1 MLGRFR
7 TANVLSKK
15 KLGHIYDTAMK
26 AVGKEPVI
34 IKAIAGGFSDE
45 CKKLVEERF
54 EYLEAVIST
63 GKFYK
68 TPRKLKKRI
77 CKDISARFN
86 LCVIVL
92 NQWDDYKLINKK
104 ESNEVD
110 ESMQQ
115 ALAQAEVSPEIY
127 Y

>member
-92 NQWDDYKLINKK
+92 NQWDEYKLINKK
-104 ESNEVD
+104 E
-110 ESMQQ
+110 
-115 ALAQAEVSPEIY
+115 A
-127 Y
+127 

>member
-1 MLGRFR
+1 MCLVRR
-7 TANVLSKK
+7 R
-15 KLGHIYDTAMK
+15 HIYDTAMK

-34 IKAIAGGFSDE
+34 AIAGSDE

-92 NQWDDYKLINKK
+92 NQWDDYK
-104 ESNEVD
+104 
-110 ESMQQ
+110 Q
-115 ALAQAEVSPEIY
+115 A
-127 Y
+127 

>member
-45 CKKLVEERF
+45 CKKSVEEQF

-104 ESNEVD
+104 E
-110 ESMQQ
+110 
-115 ALAQAEVSPEIY
+115 A
-127 Y
+127 

>member
-45 CKKLVEERF
+45 CKKLVEDGLSILKPL
-54 EYLEAVIST
+54 YL
-63 GKFYK
+63 
-68 TPRKLKKRI
+68 L
-77 CKDISARFN
+77 
-86 LCVIVL
+86 
-92 NQWDDYKLINKK
+92 
-104 ESNEVD
+104 
-110 ESMQQ
+110 
-115 ALAQAEVSPEIY
+115 VSFTKHHVN
-127 Y
+127 

>member
-15 KLGHIYDTAMK
+15 KLGHIYDTA
-26 AVGKEPVI
+26 VGKEPVI
-34 IKAIAGGFSDE
+34 IEAIAGGFSDE

-92 NQWDDYKLINKK
+92 NQWDDYKLINKH
-104 ESNEVD
+104 D
-110 ESMQQ
+110 
-115 ALAQAEVSPEIY
+115 
-127 Y
+127 

>member
-7 TANVLSKK
+7 KANVLSKK
-15 KLGHIYDTAMK
+15 KLGHSCRQRTCNYRRW
-26 AVGKEPVI
+26 V
-34 IKAIAGGFSDE
+34 SDE

-92 NQWDDYKLINKK
+92 NQWDDYK
-104 ESNEVD
+104 
-110 ESMQQ
+110 Q
-115 ALAQAEVSPEIY
+115 A
-127 Y
+127 

>member
-1 MLGRFR
+1 
-7 TANVLSKK
+7 
-15 KLGHIYDTAMK
+15 MK

-45 CKKLVEERF
+45 CKKSVEERF
-54 EYLEAVIST
+54 EYLEA

-92 NQWDDYKLINKK
+92 NQWNDYKLINKK
-104 ESNEVD
+104 E
-110 ESMQQ
+110 
-115 ALAQAEVSPEIY
+115 A
-127 Y
+127 

>member
-7 TANVLSKK
+7 KANVLSKK

-45 CKKLVEERF
+45 YKKSVEERF

-63 GKFYK
+63 
-68 TPRKLKKRI
+68 
-77 CKDISARFN
+77 ARFN

-104 ESNEVD
+104 E
-110 ESMQQ
+110 
-115 ALAQAEVSPEIY
+115 A
-127 Y
+127 

>member
-1 MLGRFR
+1 
-7 TANVLSKK
+7 
-15 KLGHIYDTAMK
+15 MK

-34 IKAIAGGFSDE
+34 I
-45 CKKLVEERF
+45 
-54 EYLEAVIST
+54 EAVIST

-92 NQWDDYKLINKK
+92 NQ
-104 ESNEVD
+104 
-110 ESMQQ
+110 
-115 ALAQAEVSPEIY
+115 
-127 Y
+127 

>member
-7 TANVLSKK
+7 KANVLSKK

-54 EYLEAVIST
+54 EYLEAVIS
-63 GKFYK
+63 
-68 TPRKLKKRI
+68 
-77 CKDISARFN
+77 ARFN

-104 ESNEVD
+104 E
-110 ESMQQ
+110 
-115 ALAQAEVSPEIY
+115 A
-127 Y
+127 

>member
-54 EYLEAVIST
+54 EYLEAL
-63 GKFYK
+63 Y
-68 TPRKLKKRI
+68 L
-77 CKDISARFN
+77 
-86 LCVIVL
+86 L
-92 NQWDDYKLINKK
+92 
-104 ESNEVD
+104 
-110 ESMQQ
+110 
-115 ALAQAEVSPEIY
+115 VSFTKHHVN
-127 Y
+127 

>member
-7 TANVLSKK
+7 KANVLSKK
-15 KLGHIYDTAMK
+15 KLGQAMK
-26 AVGKEPVI
+26 AVGKEPAI

-104 ESNEVD
+104 E
-110 ESMQQ
+110 
-115 ALAQAEVSPEIY
+115 A
-127 Y
+127 

>member
-7 TANVLSKK
+7 KANVLSKK
-15 KLGHIYDTAMK
+15 KLGHSYEGCK
-26 AVGKEPVI
+26 PVI
-34 IKAIAGGFSDE
+34 IEAIAGGFSDE

-92 NQWDDYKLINKK
+92 NQWDDYK
-104 ESNEVD
+104 
-110 ESMQQ
+110 Q
-115 ALAQAEVSPEIY
+115 A
-127 Y
+127 

>member
-1 MLGRFR
+1 
-7 TANVLSKK
+7 
-15 KLGHIYDTAMK
+15 MK

-34 IKAIAGGFSDE
+34 IEAIAGGFSDE
-45 CKKLVEERF
+45 CKKLV
-54 EYLEAVIST
+54 EAVIST

-104 ESNEVD
+104 E
-110 ESMQQ
+110 
-115 ALAQAEVSPEIY
+115 A
-127 Y
+127 

>member
-7 TANVLSKK
+7 KANVLSKK

-68 TPRKLKKRI
+68 TPRKLRREYARI
-77 CKDISARFN
+77 YLLD
-86 LCVIVL
+86 
-92 NQWDDYKLINKK
+92 LIC
-104 ESNEVD
+104 
-110 ESMQQ
+110 
-115 ALAQAEVSPEIY
+115 A
-127 Y
+127 